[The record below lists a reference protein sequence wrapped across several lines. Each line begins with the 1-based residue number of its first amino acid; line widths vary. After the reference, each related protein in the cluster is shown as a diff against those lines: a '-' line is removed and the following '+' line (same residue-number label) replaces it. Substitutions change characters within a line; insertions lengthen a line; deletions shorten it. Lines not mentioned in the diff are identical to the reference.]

1 MNKNR
6 DILDFLDN
14 KNRDILDFLENL
26 MCPGFLCVLS
36 ACLLALSFPPF
47 HWNVLA
53 WIALIPLFWALERAG
68 SKRLAFACGYFTG
81 FLFFLAVLHW
91 IHWVTIPGLVLLS
104 AYLAIFFGALGILYR
119 WSSVFPLWLRV
130 FLFPAGWTVLE
141 YLRGTL
147 FTGFN
152 WGSLGHTQA
161 TIAWLVPAA
170 AVTGVGGI
178 SFLVIFL
185 NTAVWGF
192 WRARRDRTALKPLV
206 LSVGAGLLLFGFL
219 IALCRFGAAAKGE
232 EGALT
237 VAVIQPNIA
246 LTDAW
251 NPAFRE
257 DLVRW
262 QIGQSHQALSQKP
275 DLIIWPEN
283 SFPNFLK
290 DLPELFGEVTAFAR
304 ENRVSLLIGA
314 VTEEEGNYFNAALL
328 IGPEGEILKVHH
340 KRHLV
345 LFGEYIPFRRELPF
359 LSALAPI
366 DDFTAGQNDTVF
378 ILPGG
383 ARFSVLICFE
393 DTVPEL
399 ARRDALKGVDFLV
412 NMTNDA
418 WFGDSGQQK
427 MHLHNAL
434 FRAAENGRTLVRA
447 TNTGESCV
455 LSRAGA
461 ETACLEGPKGRRVLV
476 DGVLTVRVPLG
487 GARTLYTKYGE
498 IFTFLCFLGILGAL
512 TESLYRRRKG
522 QTRCQP
528 PKRS

>member
-1 MNKNR
+1 MLREINVISNKNR
-6 DILDFLDN
+6 DTLGF
-14 KNRDILDFLENL
+14 RENL
-26 MCPGFLCVLS
+26 MHPGFLCVLS
-36 ACLLALSFPPF
+36 AGLLALSFPPL
-47 HWNVLA
+47 HWNALA
-53 WIALIPLFWALERAG
+53 WIALIPLLGPLERAG
-68 SKRLAFACGYFTG
+68 SRRSAFAQGYFTG

-91 IHWVTIPGLVLLS
+91 IHWVTLPGLILLS
-104 AYLAIFFGALGILYR
+104 AYLALFFGAFGIFYR

-130 FLFPAGWTVLE
+130 LLVPAGWTVLE
-141 YLRGTL
+141 YLRGIL
-147 FTGFN
+147 LTGFN

-161 TIAWLVPAA
+161 TVAWLVPAA

-178 SFLVIFL
+178 SFLVVFF

-192 WRARRDRTALKPLV
+192 WRARRERAALKHLG
-206 LSVGAGLLLFGFL
+206 LSVGAGLLFFGIV

-237 VAVIQPNIA
+237 VALIQPNIA

-262 QIGQSHQALSQKP
+262 QIGLSRQALSRKP

-290 DLPELFGEVTAFAR
+290 DLPGLFGEVKDFAR

-314 VTEEEGNYFNAALL
+314 VTEEGEKYFNSALL

-359 LSALAPI
+359 LASLAPI

-378 ILPGG
+378 TLPGG

-393 DTVPEL
+393 DTVPAL
-399 ARRDALKGVDFLV
+399 ARRDVLKGVDFLV
-412 NMTNDA
+412 NITNDA
-418 WFGDSGQQK
+418 WFRDSGQQK

-434 FRAAENGRTLVRA
+434 FRAVENGRVLVRA

-455 LSRAGA
+455 LSRTGE
-461 ETACLEGPKGRRVLV
+461 ETACLEDDQGRRVLV
-476 DGVLTVRVPLG
+476 DGVLTIRVPLG

-512 TESLYRRRKG
+512 TALFYRRRKG